1 MQKIDFEAHFYSRNF
16 YELLSGRADYPYYTR
31 DERDGTPRIWYAPTA
46 SVNHGELLVS
56 RLLDVGDGRIALMD
70 AAGVDAQVVSL
81 SEPSVELFDAA
92 TGVALARET
101 NDALAAAIARHPER
115 LLGFAAIAPQDPAAG
130 VRELERCVRELG
142 FVGWLTHANFGKD
155 RYLDDTRYWPL
166 LEAAEA
172 LGAPIYIHPS
182 FPAITELH
190 AYGFALAGAP
200 FGFQFETAMC
210 LMRLILAGAFDRF
223 PRLQVILGHL
233 GEALPFFIERLDFP
247 FVRPWFN
254 PADRPALQR
263 KPSEVL
269 RENSFVTISGRYYEP
284 AFRCTLEALGAE
296 RMLFATDYPYE
307 TMADA
312 VQFIDGVPIA
322 EEDRAKI
329 CHGNARGLGVALAQ
343 A

>member
-1 MQKIDFEAHFYSRNF
+1 MQKIDFEAHFYSRGF
-16 YELLSGRADYPYYTR
+16 YELLRGRSDFPYYTP
-31 DERDGTPRIWYAPTA
+31 DERDGSPRIWYAPTA

-56 RLLDVGDGRIALMD
+56 RLLELGAERVRLMD
-70 AAGVDAQVVSL
+70 EAGVDVQVVSL

-92 TGVALARET
+92 TGVAVARET
-101 NDALAAAIARHPER
+101 NDALAEAVGRHPGR
-115 LLGFAAIAPQDPAAG
+115 LMGFAALAPQDPAAG
-130 VRELERCVRELG
+130 ARELERCIRKLG

-155 RYLDDTRYWPL
+155 RYLDDQRYWPL

-172 LGAPIYIHPS
+172 LGAPVYIHPS

-210 LMRLILAGAFDRF
+210 LMRMILAGVFERF

-254 PADRPALQR
+254 PADRPNLTR

-269 RENSFVTISGRYYEP
+269 RENMFVTISGRYYEP
-284 AFRCTLEALGAE
+284 ALRCTIDALGIE
-296 RMLFATDYPYE
+296 RVLFATDYPYE
-307 TMADA
+307 TMGDA
-312 VQFIDGVPIA
+312 VRFIETAPLA

-329 CHGNARGLGVALAQ
+329 CFGNASQLGVSAASV
-343 A
+343 

>member
-1 MQKIDFEAHFYSRNF
+1 MKKIDFEAHFYSRGF
-16 YELLSGRADYPYYTR
+16 YELLNGRSDYPYYTR
-31 DERDGTPRIWYAPTA
+31 DERNGTPRICYAPTA
-46 SVNHGELLVS
+46 SVNHGEQLVS
-56 RLLDVGDGRIALMD
+56 RLLEVGATRIALMD
-70 AAGVDAQVVSL
+70 AAGVDVQVLSL
-81 SEPSVELFDAA
+81 SEPSVELFDAP
-92 TGVALARET
+92 TGVAVARET
-101 NDALAAAIARHPER
+101 NDALAEAIRRHPAR
-115 LLGFAAIAPQDPAAG
+115 LMGFAALAPQDPAAG
-130 VRELERCVRELG
+130 VRELERCMHELG

-155 RYLDDTRYWPL
+155 RYLDDQRYWPL

-210 LMRLILAGAFDRF
+210 LMRMILAGVFDRF

-254 PADRPALQR
+254 PADRPDLQR

-269 RENSFVTISGRYYEP
+269 RQNTFVTISGRYYEP
-284 AFRCTLEALGAE
+284 AFRCTIDALGVE
-296 RMLFATDYPYE
+296 RVLFASDYPYE
-307 TMADA
+307 TMDEAA
-312 VQFIDGVPIA
+312 QFIDSVPLA
-322 EEDRAKI
+322 AEDRAKI
-329 CHGNARGLGVALAQ
+329 CHGNARSIGVSLAHV
-343 A
+343 